1 MDSTSRHFE
10 TDIDPPASDPAP
22 RGERRGSV
30 ALVGAGPG
38 DPELLTVKALRLIE
52 AAEVVLYDELVS
64 DAILDLLPEGAER
77 INVGKTRGNHRL
89 TQDRINQAIVDHA
102 RLGRRVVRLKG
113 GDPALFAR
121 AGEELDFLRQ
131 HGFDPAIVPG
141 VTAALGCAAALGMPL
156 TDRRAASGVTIVAG
170 HARDGEPAPDWRRL
184 AGSRRTLVV
193 YMGRDAAREIAEGLV
208 LGGQDARTPVAVV
221 VNGTRDD
228 QRMETGVL
236 ADLPALVARLGT
248 TDPTLL
254 LIGEVVRLSPG
265 WAPVEPAW
273 TAAW

>member
-1 MDSTSRHFE
+1 M
-10 TDIDPPASDPAP
+10 
-22 RGERRGSV
+22 SV

-38 DPELLTVKALRLIE
+38 DPDLITRRGLRLIQE
-52 AAEVVLYDELVS
+52 CDVLIYDRLVGAELV
-64 DAILDLLPEGAER
+64 AE
-77 INVGKTRGNHRL
+77 
-89 TQDRINQAIVDHA
+89 APDHA
-102 RLGRRVVRLKG
+102 LLVDRDGIEQEEVNELLVRYGLTGLRVVRLKG

-121 AGEELDFLRQ
+121 AGEELDFLRR

-228 QRMETGVL
+228 QRVETGVL

-254 LIGEVVRLSPG
+254 VIGEVVRLSPG